1 MKQDNLFYFLLF
13 AFIMLVIRD
22 SCTPKI
28 EAFTGIQEASI
39 KFIEGELNGKQAL
52 IVVSS
57 DVASNPQVSVITDPE
72 KQKQV
77 KMLNTIKQTE
87 KLIQNDVPEN
97 LIQNDVPE
105 KLMQDD
111 ILPIKQ
117 TEEPVMVEDQ
127 LLGANADISSDGI
140 TVSYDDFM
148 FRLNKA
154 ATKTNLNTCPDINSF
169 TKGDLDTLE
178 IKLSDII
185 PGYDPKKHIVNDQ
198 MKKELKQLNDIR
210 KSKGK
215 TCMDTM
221 SEINKVYKTTMS
233 RFEQSCDSDEFTDM
247 NVIKKTTEIQ
257 NDFLSELSSRPI
269 DKEEFAIQI
278 NEMKKN
284 IMKAVDAKDAECASE
299 SVDESLPMKSLEQ
312 NKRFMEYKDGKML
325 FSKNAY
331 KIQMFESD
339 GKTKIASEDGCLT
352 NDKGTATMVECK
364 NGDQRQ
370 LMDVTDRGKGQ
381 STICNDGLCLKK
393 SGSDVTFS
401 KLNPRYAKYFK
412 WKQI

>member
-13 AFIMLVIRD
+13 AFTMFVIRD
-22 SCTPKI
+22 SCTPNI

-57 DVASNPQVSVITDPE
+57 DVASNPQMSVITDPE

-77 KMLNTIKQTE
+77 KMLKTIKSPE
-87 KLIQNDVPEN
+87 KTIQNDLQVKEFS
-97 LIQNDVPE
+97 
-105 KLMQDD
+105 
-111 ILPIKQ
+111 Q
-117 TEEPVMVEDQ
+117 TEEPVIDDP
-127 LLGANADISSDGI
+127 LLSANADVSSDGI
-140 TVSYDDFM
+140 TVSHDDFM
-148 FRLNKA
+148 FRLNKVA
-154 ATKTNLNTCPDINSF
+154 SKTNLNTCSDVNSF
-169 TKGDLDTLE
+169 TKGDLNTLE
-178 IKLSDII
+178 IQLSDII
-185 PGYDPKKHIVNDQ
+185 PGYNPETHIVNDQ
-198 MKKELKQLNDIR
+198 MKKELRQLNDIR
-210 KSKGK
+210 KSRGK

-221 SEINKVYKTTMS
+221 SQINEVYKSTMS

-247 NVIKKTTEIQ
+247 NVIQKTTDIQ

-269 DKEEFAIQI
+269 DKDEFAIQI

-284 IMKAVDAKDAECASE
+284 IMKAVDAKDAECATE
-299 SVDESLPMKSLEQ
+299 SVDESLPMKTLEQ
-312 NKRFMEYKDGKML
+312 NKRYMEYKDGKML

-370 LMDVTDRGKGQ
+370 LMDVADRGKGQ

-393 SGSDVTFS
+393 TGPNVTFS
-401 KLNPRYAKYFK
+401 KLNPRYARYFK